1 MILRSRLQCRTTN
14 SGFTLIEVLIALFIG
29 SLIFGVLY
37 ASFFQIMKSKEIAES
52 ELELYHEA
60 RVIFSRVTKDLS
72 SVYPRGNV
80 YMGNAEYTSKVP
92 YFVAK
97 LENDNNTWVRFTSLS
112 RAPSYNKSDSDQ
124 AEITYYTQIV
134 DDERSTDE
142 KPLYSLIRRENPYI
156 GGDEE
161 GVAYSLS
168 DRIVF
173 FRLYFLTDDD
183 VESEDSYSDLWNSND
198 NLKLPK
204 AVEINLVLKSPR
216 EEDIEFRNLIYLQ
229 LSE

>member
-1 MILRSRLQCRTTN
+1 
-14 SGFTLIEVLIALFIG
+14 
-29 SLIFGVLY
+29 
-37 ASFFQIMKSKEIAES
+37 
-52 ELELYHEA
+52 
-60 RVIFSRVTKDLS
+60 
-72 SVYPRGNV
+72 
-80 YMGNAEYTSKVP
+80 
-92 YFVAK
+92 
-97 LENDNNTWVRFTSLS
+97 
-112 RAPSYNKSDSDQ
+112 

-173 FRLYFLTDDD
+173 FRLNFLTDDD

-204 AVEINLVLKSPR
+204 AVEINLVLKSPK